1 MLILSFNNTEDFI
14 LLRVTQCFLCG
25 TPCNFSDFQ
34 LHRGTQRIQRVP
46 QSIRKNN
53 TKKSISPTDLKS
65 IIQDAKYSFF
75 SLILLFHSNLFAQDD
90 PDFVGAGLQKQYEL
104 AHNFFNQEKYF
115 DAITEFRRLLFFD
128 KDSIYTFDANE
139 LIGQSYKMGGKF
151 SEAITHFTLA
161 ELNAHNE
168 ENEFR
173 IKTEMAR
180 VNILRRTT
188 SRGLQ
193 ILDEIRKNNLD
204 SSKRDEINY
213 WRGWAYIFA
222 DEWDKAAESFSQIS
236 PDHELKLLSEKIEDE
251 KYSVTLAK
259 IMSHILPGAG
269 QFYTGNY
276 LSGLISLGWNFLWG
290 FITVNSFTE
299 ERIFDGFAVGSLLWL
314 RFYRGNTE
322 NAEKFAKEKNLKI
335 VNKALYY
342 LQHDYNGLKP

>member
-34 LHRGTQRIQRVP
+34 LHRGTQRIHRVP

-53 TKKSISPTDLKS
+53 TKKSISRIDLKS
-65 IIQDAKYSFF
+65 IIQVAKHSVFF
-75 SLILLFHSNLFAQDD
+75 LILLFHSNLSAQDD
-90 PDFVGAGLQKQYEL
+90 PDFVGAGLQKQYEVAL
-104 AHNFFNQEKYF
+104 NLFNQEKYF
-115 DAITEFRRLLFFD
+115 DAVTEFKRLLFFD
-128 KDSIYTFDANE
+128 KNSIYTFDANE

-151 SEAITHFTLA
+151 SEAITYLTIA
-161 ELNAHNE
+161 GLNARNKDE
-168 ENEFR
+168 EFR
-173 IKTEMAR
+173 IKTEIAR
-180 VNILRRTT
+180 VNIMRRTT
-188 SRGLQ
+188 SRAIQ
-193 ILDEIRKNNLD
+193 ILDELVNNNPD
-204 SSKRDEINY
+204 SAKRNEINY

-222 DEWDKAAESFSQIS
+222 DEWEKAAESFSQIS
-236 PDHELKLLSEKIEDE
+236 SEHELRLLSEKIEDE

-322 NAEKFAKEKNLKI
+322 NAEKFAKEKNLEI

-342 LQHDYNGLKP
+342 LQHDYKGLKP